1 MQKVIAMKD
10 QGWHRRDMMVMAG
23 AQCAHLLGRR
33 GVLTAVQLATGCS
46 ILVLTEVQQAVAA
59 TGLPSGYSLGAK
71 YLSSL
76 WGQAWML

>member
-1 MQKVIAMKD
+1 MSAMKD

-46 ILVLTEVQQAVAA
+46 ILVLTDEVQQAVAA